1 MKPYFT
7 KRFFAYLIDI
17 VIVFVLST
25 LITGFIPVS
34 QKATV
39 ISENIVDLTN
49 RVSEEEISKEK
60 YNHELQELNYQL
72 TKETV
77 IISLINIAIYLL
89 YFVVYPVYNNG
100 QTIGKK
106 AQGLKIV
113 NKNSQVASMN
123 NLLVRT
129 LILHGIAINIISLI
143 LILTITKSS
152 FMLINSTLSYLNY
165 LLLVISLFAVIL
177 TKSGRGLHDVLSNTK
192 VINEE
197 DK

>member
-25 LITGFIPVS
+25 LITGFVPIS

-49 RVSEEEISKEK
+49 RVSEEKISKEK
-60 YNHELQELNYQL
+60 YNYELQELNYHL
-72 TKETV
+72 TRETV
-77 IISLINIAIYLL
+77 IISLVNIAVYLL

-106 AQGLKIV
+106 TQGLKIV

-129 LILHGIAINIISLI
+129 LVLHGIAINIISLI
-143 LILTITKSS
+143 LILTINKDS
-152 FMLINSTLSYLNY
+152 FMLINNTLSYLNY
-165 LLLVISLFAVIL
+165 LILVISLFAVIL

>member
-25 LITGFIPVS
+25 LIAGFIPVS

-60 YNHELQELNYQL
+60 YNHELQELNKQL

-143 LILTITKSS
+143 LNLTITKSS

-197 DK
+197 V

>member
-25 LITGFIPVS
+25 LITGFIPAS

-49 RVSEEEISKEK
+49 RVSEKEISKEK

-77 IISLINIAIYLL
+77 IISLINIVVYLL

-165 LLLVISLFAVIL
+165 LFLVISLFAVIL